1 MFLSLWGDSV
11 KSDPDL
17 FQWPFLKRKVA
28 ASDCQDTFSVGLKPK
43 ITRTPG
49 FHFRFFFAGVWG
61 RGGKVRLM
69 SNSTLYF
76 LSDHFFSSLGPFL
89 SLTVISL
96 PTSFPHSSFEKSP
109 WKIKF

>member
-49 FHFRFFFAGVWG
+49 FLFRFFLRECGEEVVKLDRCLILPFIFSV
-61 RGGKVRLM
+61 
-69 SNSTLYF
+69 TTFF
-76 LSDHFFSSLGPFL
+76 LL
-89 SLTVISL
+89 
-96 PTSFPHSSFEKSP
+96 
-109 WKIKF
+109 